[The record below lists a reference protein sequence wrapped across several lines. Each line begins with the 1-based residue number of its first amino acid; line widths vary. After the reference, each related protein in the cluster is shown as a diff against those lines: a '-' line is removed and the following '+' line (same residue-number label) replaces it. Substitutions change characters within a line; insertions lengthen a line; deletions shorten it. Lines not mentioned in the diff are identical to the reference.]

1 MPKGVPASGLKTQ
14 SAALNK
20 PFAKPATPAKTPV
33 SIYIEPNTGAVTI
46 NAPSFDMVAPALEK
60 LKVRTAGAGA

>member
-20 PFAKPATPAKTPV
+20 PFPKPAANAKPAV
-33 SIYIEPNTGAVTI
+33 SIIVEPTTGAVTI
-46 NAPSFDMVAPALEK
+46 QAPSIDMVGPVLEK

>member
-1 MPKGVPASGLKTQ
+1 MPKGVPATGVKQ

-20 PFAKPATPAKTPV
+20 PFAKPAANAKSV
-33 SIYIEPNTGAVTI
+33 LIDVEPNTGAVTI
-46 NAPSFDMVAPALEK
+46 NAPSIDMIAPALEK